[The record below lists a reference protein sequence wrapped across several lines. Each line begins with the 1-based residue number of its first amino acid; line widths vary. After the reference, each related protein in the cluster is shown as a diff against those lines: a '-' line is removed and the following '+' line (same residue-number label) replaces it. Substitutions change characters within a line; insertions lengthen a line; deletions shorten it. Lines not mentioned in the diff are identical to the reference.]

1 MFKTQLLILQ
11 KEWSRIF
18 MKEYLMVRYVTH
30 HQRHWID
37 AVLNSENRQMVYYKQ
52 EEPGERSG
60 TLHWMW
66 GRGVCFWQE
75 QQETH
80 VIEIMLRKFIR
91 LVWFCGYNIWRGGSG
106 LKTKIK
112 QLFRVFLWT
121 SSFLTCTDYASIH
134 TRVNNGMAWGCLGTQ
149 SSPWTTVS

>member
-52 EEPGERSG
+52 EETGERSG

-66 GRGVCFWQE
+66 GKGVCFWQE

-91 LVWFCGYNIWRGGSG
+91 LVWFCGYNIWRGVSG

-112 QLFRVFLWT
+112 QLFRVFLRA

-134 TRVNNGMAWGCLGTQ
+134 TRVSNSMAWRCLGTQ
-149 SSPWTTVS
+149 SSPWTTAS